1 MSKNYNF
8 NYKKT
13 FPSNKLKDNR
23 PTFYFR
29 NDASKPLRAGGIL
42 FYKKINNEPYFL
54 MIDNT
59 YSKWIEDIGGKTDE
73 KDININS
80 TIIREVDEE
89 TNSLINK
96 NYVTM
101 ELSKNCT
108 KLYCKYSK
116 YILYLI
122 EADEYVS
129 SLSTEN
135 FGDIE
140 LHTKFSRKIYWY
152 SRDQLKKSNLNPRLD
167 FEELK
172 SFIDNI

>member
-1 MSKNYNF
+1 MSHNYNY
-8 NYKKT
+8 NKKT
-13 FPSNKLKDNR
+13 FPLNKTKDNR

-29 NDASKPLRAGGIL
+29 NDTSKPLRAGGIL

-54 MIDNT
+54 MIDNA
-59 YSKWIEDIGGKTDE
+59 YSGYLEDIGGKTDE
-73 KDININS
+73 KDNNINS

-96 NYVTM
+96 EYVTM
-101 ELSKNCT
+101 ELLKNYT

-116 YILYLI
+116 YILYVV
-122 EADEYVS
+122 EADDYVS

-135 FGDIE
+135 FSDVEI
-140 LHTKFSRKIYWY
+140 HTGFNRKIYWY
-152 SRDQLKKSNLNPRLD
+152 SREQVKNSKLNPRLD

-172 SFIDNI
+172 SFIEFL